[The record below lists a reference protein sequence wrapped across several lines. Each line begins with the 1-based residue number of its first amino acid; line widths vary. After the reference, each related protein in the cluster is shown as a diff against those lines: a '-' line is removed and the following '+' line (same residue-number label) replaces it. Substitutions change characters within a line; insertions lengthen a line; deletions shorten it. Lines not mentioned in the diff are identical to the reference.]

1 MNYNRTFVTWAFIE
15 DHLLKFTSKNAS
27 DEYTSILK
35 SVIQKADGEGPIEIL
50 NFPELRSC
58 DLDVCILPGQESILE
73 DAQVVLSNKKN
84 YSIIKNSS
92 KNHVGNTKHEFYTSD
107 SRFDNFAV
115 PGSKNRGYLRNIAV
129 NTSFIES
136 VYDSLG
142 TEPTLNGF
150 INKLLFGINAACGM
164 LWDFSMV
171 SLPYEADKLTIV
183 DNRCINS
190 EILGY
195 ENAPSGDYPYLIQN
209 HFLKGFTIATN
220 LADSISTRAYLTS
233 IGSSYGYSTSEA
245 NTFDFYGLNEDVD
258 GNQITITDKLRKNER
273 GDVNKD
279 APTKLDDDKNP
290 IVKSTKQNPI
300 LDYFN
305 QAYIYLN
312 TGHNKNKAKSA
323 LTLLVAELLNGSS
336 KLKYRPLIGLTVS
349 FTIPGVTGIYMGNAF
364 TLLPISQGGWL
375 PDRYYEQVLFQMHE
389 INHTIDN
396 TKWETNVSALMRH
409 KQEIDTTYFQDDDS
423 ALQAYIDDEEI
434 VENDF
439 KEPEPPPESEPVV
452 EDEVVTPPKPELK
465 LRDGEYFNY
474 ETKVSYVN
482 TGGGGAGVRAV
493 ETRTV
498 RVTPIDDYI
507 KIYRLEKRRTLLGNW
522 LAGRKKVFIGDAYFD
537 ENGRCV
543 DIEYWINE

>member
-50 NFPELRSC
+50 NFEELRSC

-171 SLPYEADKLTIV
+171 SLPYRADKLTIV

-279 APTKLDDDKNP
+279 APATTAADKKP

-336 KLKYRPLIGLTVS
+336 ELKYRPLIGLTVS

-364 TLLPISQGGWL
+364 TLLPISKGGWL
-375 PDRYYEQVLFQMHE
+375 PDRYYDQVLFQMHE

-409 KQEIDTTYFQDDDS
+409 KQEIDTEYFQDDDDS

-434 VENDF
+434 VENDL
-439 KEPEPPPESEPVV
+439 KEPEPPPPSSNTVVATEP
-452 EDEVVTPPKPELK
+452 K
-465 LRDGEYFNY
+465 LRNGEYFDYNISADQTESDYLDNPDPTEFAGTVY
-474 ETKVSYVN
+474 ETPRNESLRIY
-482 TGGGGAGVRAV
+482 T
-493 ETRTV
+493 ETKEGRRTV
-498 RVTPIDDYI
+498 KTYI
-507 KIYRLEKRRTLLGNW
+507 GE
-522 LAGRKKVFIGDAYFD
+522 AYFD
-537 ENGRCV
+537 ENGKV
-543 DIEYWINE
+543 VKLEYWTADETAANN